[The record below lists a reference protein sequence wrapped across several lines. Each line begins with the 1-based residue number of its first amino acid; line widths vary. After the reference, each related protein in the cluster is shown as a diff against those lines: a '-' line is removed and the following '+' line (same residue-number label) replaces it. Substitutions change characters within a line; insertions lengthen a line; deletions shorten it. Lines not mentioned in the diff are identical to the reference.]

1 MHRLADIYFTEIQ
14 PVYTFLD
21 PKMVH
26 RAISG
31 SPDQPPQHP
40 SNCVLLGIAA
50 LACLFSTEEA
60 SDLQSEI
67 IHNARASL
75 EYSTTLA
82 APTVDHVVGWLL
94 RVLYLRFTSSP
105 NATWLASCT
114 LIHMIETVKLHYE
127 PSQNNKSNATTA
139 SQDPDPYSPQLKR
152 QMYYTA
158 QIFNTWISYDYGQA
172 RIAPRGASCTFP
184 SEGWTEES
192 RTFWKL
198 SDTLDPNL
206 PLNAAE
212 LETMLEQAVQLN
224 PSHPAMKLKRC
235 NIALCIYRRLRVT
248 GCTVSPSAVDKILQ
262 LGDDGIQIATI
273 MAKARSPWWHVL
285 NVPFQF
291 LCVLLA
297 IDTRASLG
305 RVGQAFQT
313 LKLLADEYGAEAI
326 QETWAS
332 ACTLL
337 RLQIRRKRD
346 DFELLNCV
354 ENDILAWNS
363 GGAHST
369 SLDLSLPEQQHLL
382 PDGGDYGPGEFWEL
396 DEIFSSNLF
405 TL

>member
-1 MHRLADIYFTEIQ
+1 
-14 PVYTFLD
+14 
-21 PKMVH
+21 
-26 RAISG
+26 
-31 SPDQPPQHP
+31 
-40 SNCVLLGIAA
+40 
-50 LACLFSTEEA
+50 
-60 SDLQSEI
+60 
-67 IHNARASL
+67 
-75 EYSTTLA
+75 
-82 APTVDHVVGWLL
+82 
-94 RVLYLRFTSSP
+94 
-105 NATWLASCT
+105 
-114 LIHMIETVKLHYE
+114 
-127 PSQNNKSNATTA
+127 
-139 SQDPDPYSPQLKR
+139 
-152 QMYYTA
+152 
-158 QIFNTWISYDYGQA
+158 
-172 RIAPRGASCTFP
+172 
-184 SEGWTEES
+184 
-192 RTFWKL
+192 
-198 SDTLDPNL
+198 
-206 PLNAAE
+206 
-212 LETMLEQAVQLN
+212 
-224 PSHPAMKLKRC
+224 
-235 NIALCIYRRLRVT
+235 
-248 GCTVSPSAVDKILQ
+248 VDKILQ